1 MLTNI
6 SKQIESAVQQK
17 GNDTPIEQLIKSLSE
32 NPILQSVFGIDN
44 TRKHIEEAAKVFSPQ
59 VFALYANFVGTYSN
73 DITATEILKKIQAE
87 GYDYLAMFDRI
98 MNTLSKFSP
107 KQQDYI
113 VLRSIDAAAQT
124 IGDSLTQ
131 LLVSLSQGKANIVS
145 LLLELFRMIEPFL
158 VRSCQEV
165 IQGVVTDKK
174 IDETLTLYNAAMK
187 SAFMN
192 TDKIIEEMNKQGLG
206 INTSSQSNTDST
218 DKK

>member
-6 SKQIESAVQQK
+6 SKQIESAIQQK
-17 GNDTPIEQLIKSLSE
+17 SNATPIEQLIKSLSE
-32 NPILQSVFGIDN
+32 NPILHSVFGTDK
-44 TRKHIEEAAKVFSPQ
+44 TRKHIEEAAKTFSPQ

-73 DITATEILKKIQAE
+73 DITAVEILKKIQTE

-113 VLRSIDAAAQT
+113 VLRSIDAAAQA

-131 LLVSLSQGKANIVS
+131 LLVSLSHGKANIVS

-192 TDKIIEEMNKQGLG
+192 TDKIIEAMNKQEAS
-206 INTSSQSNTDST
+206 NKTNSENDNQDTSKQ
-218 DKK
+218 

>member
-6 SKQIESAVQQK
+6 SQQIESAIQQK
-17 GNDTPIEQLIKSLSE
+17 SNATPIEQLIKSLSE
-32 NPILQSVFGIDN
+32 NPILHSVFGTDK
-44 TRKHIEEAAKVFSPQ
+44 TRKHIEEAARTFSPQ

-73 DITATEILKKIQAE
+73 DITAAEILKKIQTE

-124 IGDSLTQ
+124 MGDSLTQ

-165 IQGVVTDKK
+165 VQGVVTDKK
-174 IDETLTLYNAAMK
+174 IDETLTLYNTAMK

-206 INTSSQSNTDST
+206 VNASSKNSTEST